1 MDKTEIAMLAHQMG
15 SKEDIL
21 TLLNRIKQEDMV
33 ESGLADKFYPFTMKH
48 INYYCNPNNIFHR
61 YRQFKIKKKSGGFR
75 QITAPRNQS
84 FMLLLRYV
92 NEIFKAIYIPS
103 NYAMGFTEQRSVTT
117 NAHIHKEQNYVLNID
132 LKDFFPS
139 IEQP

>member
-48 INYYCNPNNIFHR
+48 INYYWLCHQIIMFIV
-61 YRQFKIKKKSGGFR
+61 QKMKK
-75 QITAPRNQS
+75 N
-84 FMLLLRYV
+84 
-92 NEIFKAIYIPS
+92 
-103 NYAMGFTEQRSVTT
+103 
-117 NAHIHKEQNYVLNID
+117 
-132 LKDFFPS
+132 
-139 IEQP
+139 